1 LHRRYGR
8 LLFWILAA
16 IIHTITWFSCGTGQ
30 AVVLALMIINT
41 EANSDAGP
49 EAYGAI
55 IAALTAIYM
64 FASSVYH
71 TIIFIWFYHKSQQG
85 ENDEKKRSDTYL

>member
-1 LHRRYGR
+1 MHRRYGR

-41 EANSDAGP
+41 EANSDAG
-49 EAYGAI
+49 
-55 IAALTAIYM
+55 LTAIYM